1 MIFDTHCHLN
11 AKELYKN
18 HEKYIIS
25 AKNEG
30 VAAFLVV
37 GYDYLSSK
45 IAVELAEKFDFIYAA
60 VGYHPVDVLKAKASE
75 LEKTFDLLKHPK
87 VVALGEIG
95 LDYHWIEDASE
106 REKQKEFFIR
116 QIELANENDLPII
129 IHNRDAANDTYQI
142 LKEHKVNKGG
152 IMHCY
157 SGSPEMAIEL
167 IRLGFYISMGGP
179 VTFKN
184 ARVPKEVVKAIPL
197 DKLLV
202 ETDCPYLA
210 PHPLRGTLNE
220 PKNIV
225 YTVKEIAELRE
236 KSIEEIE
243 KITFNNAKKILGL
256 WNTILMD

>member
-11 AKELYKN
+11 AKELYKD

-106 REKQKEFFIR
+106 REKQKEFFKSGPSEEPQKQKKR
-116 QIELANENDLPII
+116 QKQT
-129 IHNRDAANDTYQI
+129 AADRFSAA
-142 LKEHKVNKGG
+142 E
-152 IMHCY
+152 
-157 SGSPEMAIEL
+157 
-167 IRLGFYISMGGP
+167 
-179 VTFKN
+179 
-184 ARVPKEVVKAIPL
+184 RV
-197 DKLLV
+197 
-202 ETDCPYLA
+202 
-210 PHPLRGTLNE
+210 
-220 PKNIV
+220 
-225 YTVKEIAELRE
+225 
-236 KSIEEIE
+236 
-243 KITFNNAKKILGL
+243 
-256 WNTILMD
+256 